1 MNFQD
6 GRRDSGRQA
15 PKQVVPGAECIHDH
29 FFSHG
34 SGMSPSATPYA
45 SRYAIGGMRGA
56 QDHQARLMRYQ
67 WFGSCMLES
76 LPWRVHFLLT
86 RNRQFGFDVTAF
98 MPKMFTHQ
106 IVA

>member
-1 MNFQD
+1 MTTCFLPIVECHQAQ
-6 GRRDSGRQA
+6 RR
-15 PKQVVPGAECIHDH
+15 I
-29 FFSHG
+29 
-34 SGMSPSATPYA
+34 A

-76 LPWRVHFLLT
+76 LPWLVHFLLT
-86 RNRQFGFDVTAF
+86 KNRQFGFDVTAF